1 MSALLAMGSAF
12 FLGFTVIITRIGL
25 RRCDALSA
33 LLINMVASLLLSLTI
48 SLFTIPLRLFASRA
62 VLYFIAAG
70 CLGPCTGRFLLFVGI
85 NRVGASIASPLSQAK
100 PLFAALVAVGVL
112 GEELTLPIALG
123 TLLIFAGAATISSEE
138 SGGSIEKKWSK
149 RDLVFP
155 LLAGACIGI
164 SQVLRKMG
172 LNVMPEPILGV
183 TVQNAAALA
192 FSPLLVLSQRN
203 QGRQASDFRKA
214 LVIFSVA
221 GFTVVASQMCF
232 FYALHLGTI
241 VVVSPL
247 NALSPFFVLLLTR
260 IFLRKLEKVTWKI
273 MLGSALIVGGTM
285 VLTLMTK

>member
-1 MSALLAMGSAF
+1 MSAILAIGSAF

-33 LLINMVASLLLSLTI
+33 LLINMVSCLLLSFII
-48 SLFTIPLRLFASRA
+48 SLFTIPPKLFASRA

-70 CLGPCTGRFLLFVGI
+70 CIGPCIGRFLLFVGI

-123 TLLIFAGAATISSEE
+123 TLLIIAGAATISSEE
-138 SGGSIEKKWSK
+138 SGGAIEKKWSK

-155 LLAGACIGI
+155 LLAGVCIGI

-203 QGRQASDFRKA
+203 QGRQVSDFKKA
-214 LVIFSVA
+214 LFMFSLA
-221 GFTVVASQMCF
+221 GLTVVSSQLCF
-232 FYALHLGTI
+232 FYALQLGKV

-247 NALSPFFVLLLTR
+247 NALSPFFVLLLTS
-260 IFLRKLEKVTWKI
+260 IFLRKLERVTCRI
-273 MLGSALIVGGTM
+273 VLGSVLIVGGTV
-285 VLTLMTK
+285 VLTVLS